1 MKLPLEVVIERYW
14 NNLYAAAY
22 VICQNRQDAEDA
34 AQDAFIQYYMTDR
47 SFDSEVHI
55 RAWLTRVTI
64 NRAKN
69 ICRKAAHTQ
78 ALPEPDVPVFE
89 YAPDRDLMLALLL
102 LPEHYRIVIH
112 LFYYDGYAVKE
123 IAALLHLTQSAVKVR
138 LSRGRKMLK
147 EQLREGWND
156 DES

>member
-1 MKLPLEVVIERYW
+1 M
-14 NNLYAAAY
+14 
-22 VICQNRQDAEDA
+22 
-34 AQDAFIQYYMTDR
+34 
-47 SFDSEVHI
+47 
-55 RAWLTRVTI
+55 
-64 NRAKN
+64 
-69 ICRKAAHTQ
+69 
-78 ALPEPDVPVFE
+78 PVFE
-89 YAPDRDLMLALLL
+89 SAPDRDLMLALLL